1 MKNVHGKEDTI
12 ITVQIDFQLAERFG
26 MTYIDVDG
34 QKKYPYVI
42 HRTSLGCYER
52 TLALLI
58 EKYAGALPMWLMPEQ
73 VRILPI
79 SDRLSDEALK
89 LEKMLKTKGIR
100 VSTDTRS
107 EKVGY
112 KIREA
117 QLEKIPYM
125 LVIGD
130 KEVENNTVS
139 VRSRGSSQVVSM
151 PIDEFIDM
159 ALNEINTKAIK

>member
-89 LEKMLKTKGIR
+89 LEKMLKAKGIR

-139 VRSRGSSQVVSM
+139 VRSRSSSQVVSM
-151 PIDEFIDM
+151 PINEFIDM